1 MKESNLLIKQR
12 KRKLYRQK
20 RERKTSFGEMLQID
34 GCFDY
39 WFGRKSKKACLINLI
54 DDATSYNLCY
64 FDEQETIRAA
74 TIVLWLLI
82 KKWGIPQ
89 SIIDDY
95 SYELVTRKVNN
106 DWTVKYKAKTYQ
118 ILRKNFCPA
127 KSTISVKE
135 TFSGKII
142 LLFKNQE
149 LSYKIT

>member
-1 MKESNLLIKQR
+1 M
-12 KRKLYRQK
+12 
-20 RERKTSFGEMLQID
+20 
-34 GCFDY
+34 
-39 WFGRKSKKACLINLI
+39 I

-74 TIVLWLLI
+74 TIVLWQWI

-95 SYELVTRKVNN
+95 SYELVTRRVNN
-106 DWTVKYKAKTYQ
+106 DWTVKYKAKTYP

-142 LLFKNQE
+142 LLFKTRTF
-149 LSYKIT
+149 I

>member
-1 MKESNLLIKQR
+1 MEKCCS
-12 KRKLYRQK
+12 KLPEK
-20 RERKTSFGEMLQID
+20 
-34 GCFDY
+34 
-39 WFGRKSKKACLINLI
+39 
-54 DDATSYNLCY
+54 
-64 FDEQETIRAA
+64 
-74 TIVLWLLI
+74 
-82 KKWGIPQ
+82 

-95 SYELVTRKVNN
+95 SYELTTRKVNN
-106 DWTVKYKAKTYQ
+106 DWTVKYKAKTYP